1 MLCIILQSLNEYFSL
16 VIMWSRC
23 FWIIFCKCMKFWTYS
38 AWLPDASV
46 TSNFCVK
53 NVAFKVSL
61 KFKCVLVGKIDSPQ
75 NPLARHLSV
84 QTVRERFSV
93 WPVNIQD
100 WVPAFAYES
109 HLITAT
115 EYRGTFFS
123 PSKFK
128 VLFYTEHS
136 FFEGERPG
144 NTNWCHSFFTLFGP
158 AFTLCED
165 CLILDGFWGT
175 DVLFVLQ
182 FVWPLFK
189 HLLGAQSPMAP
200 YWQHIEN
207 VPPHFTA
214 PQYITL

>member
-1 MLCIILQSLNEYFSL
+1 
-16 VIMWSRC
+16 MWSRC
-23 FWIIFCKCMKFWTYS
+23 FWVTFSKCMKFWTYS

-46 TSNFCVK
+46 SSNFMK
-53 NVAFKVSL
+53 L
-61 KFKCVLVGKIDSPQ
+61 KCVLVGKIDSPQ

-109 HLITAT
+109 HLSTAT

-128 VLFYTEHS
+128 VLFYTGHS

-144 NTNWCHSFFTLFGP
+144 NTNWCHSFFSP
-158 AFTLCED
+158 AFTLWED
-165 CLILDGFWGT
+165 CLSLDGFWGT

-200 YWQHIEN
+200 YWQHIES
-207 VPPHFTA
+207 VCPHFTA
-214 PQYITL
+214 SQYISL

>member
-123 PSKFK
+123 PSNSKF
-128 VLFYTEHS
+128 YS
-136 FFEGERPG
+136 IQ
-144 NTNWCHSFFTLFGP
+144 NTLSLKEKDLVTQIDATLFS
-158 AFTLCED
+158 LY
-165 CLILDGFWGT
+165 L
-175 DVLFVLQ
+175 VLLSLSVR
-182 FVWPLFK
+182 V
-189 HLLGAQSPMAP
+189 
-200 YWQHIEN
+200 
-207 VPPHFTA
+207 V
-214 PQYITL
+214 